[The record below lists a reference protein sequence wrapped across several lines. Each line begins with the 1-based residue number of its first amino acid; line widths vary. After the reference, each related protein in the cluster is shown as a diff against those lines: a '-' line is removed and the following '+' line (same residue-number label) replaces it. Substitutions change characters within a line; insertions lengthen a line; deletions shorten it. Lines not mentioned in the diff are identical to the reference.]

1 VPTFERFVRRASLF
15 AAIGIAG
22 AGFTAP
28 FAGRSA
34 TRPATIAPTIGSI
47 AAQVGVKVAAVRAD
61 EEFAVG
67 VQFTGSLEE
76 PLKLSA
82 FGVPGFDVGARVTVA
97 RIAPDRVHIE
107 ADELL
112 PVRHTEVVRVR
123 IDADGRL
130 IKPAKT

>member
-1 VPTFERFVRRASLF
+1 
-15 AAIGIAG
+15 
-22 AGFTAP
+22 
-28 FAGRSA
+28 
-34 TRPATIAPTIGSI
+34 
-47 AAQVGVKVAAVRAD
+47 
-61 EEFAVG
+61 
-67 VQFTGSLEE
+67 
-76 PLKLSA
+76 
-82 FGVPGFDVGARVTVA
+82 VTVA

>member
-1 VPTFERFVRRASLF
+1 LLAV
-15 AAIGIAG
+15 IGIAG
-22 AGFTAP
+22 AAFTSP

-34 TRPATIAPTIGSI
+34 NGPALIAPTIGSV
-47 AAQVGVKVAAVRAD
+47 AAQLGVKVAAVRAD
-61 EEFAVG
+61 EEFTLG

-82 FGVPGFDVGARVTVA
+82 MGVTGFGIGARVTVA
-97 RIAPDRVHIE
+97 RIAQDRVHIE

-112 PVRHTEVVRVR
+112 PVRRTEVVRVR

-130 IKPAKT
+130 IKPDKT